1 MKIDRNVAEPVIRQL
16 VTHLTGWI
24 DAHGIRPGAR
34 MPSIRQL
41 ARENS
46 LSLSSVIKAYDQLVA
61 SGVLESRHGA
71 GFFVAQQL
79 ARPVQPPPDTD
90 NPSWQLFDNES
101 TQLKLGCGWLPDA
114 WRDDADLGQAIRQV
128 VRSDNHALF
137 NYSTPLGSPHLRL
150 HLQKRLGLIDIHV
163 DPTQIITT
171 QGASQGLDLLV
182 RTLLKP
188 GDLVLVESP
197 GYYNLFNLLKLHGVK
212 TVAVPR
218 TAQGPDI
225 ARLEELLGEHK
236 PSYFF
241 INSMYQNPTGTSLA
255 PSVAYRLLQ
264 LATAHDFRLI
274 EDDIYADF
282 QNGPTSRLSS
292 LDALERVIYL
302 ASFSKTLSSS
312 LRIGYVVAQPDIIQR
327 LAEVKMVTG
336 IGCSLLAENVVATLL
351 ANGAYRKLIQR
362 LRQRLNKQM
371 ASTLRQLDPAH
382 WEIFAEPMGGLF
394 IWARPRCLAA
404 QRVQQIARELQ
415 IQLSQG
421 STFLPQGEVCDW
433 LRLNVAYTQDVRAQ
447 RFFQRVEEESIA
459 VGQEG
464 LGRLIRRHREQARS
478 HSGFSVTRSSCAPQP
493 PVGASLLAMTD

>member
-1 MKIDRNVAEPVIRQL
+1 MDLNIDRNAGTPVIRQL
-16 VTHLTGWI
+16 VTHLGEWI
-24 DAHGIRPGAR
+24 HAQHIRPGAR
-34 MPSIRQL
+34 MPSIRSL
-41 ARENS
+41 ARENGVS
-46 LSLSSVIKAYDQLVA
+46 LSCVIKAYDQMVA
-61 SGVLESRHGA
+61 SGVLESRHGS
-71 GFFVAQQL
+71 GFFVAQQA
-79 ARPVQPPPDTD
+79 ARAAEPDTEPGD
-90 NPSWQLFDNES
+90 GRWSLFDNAS

-114 WRDDADLGQAIRQV
+114 WRDDTDLGQAIRQV

-137 NYSTPLGSPHLRL
+137 NYSSPLGSPHLRL
-150 HLQKRLGLIDIHV
+150 QLQKRLGLIDIHV
-163 DPTQIITT
+163 DPAQIITT

-197 GYYNLFNLLKLHGVK
+197 GYYNLFNLLKLQGVR

-225 ARLEELLGEHK
+225 ARLEQLLGEHK

-282 QNGPTSRLSS
+282 QNGPTSRLAS
-292 LDALERVIYL
+292 LDALDRVIYL

-312 LRIGYVVAQPDIIQR
+312 LRIGYVVAQPDIIRR
-327 LAEVKMVTG
+327 LADVKMITG

-371 ASTLRQLDPAH
+371 ASTLRHLDPAH
-382 WEIFAEPMGGLF
+382 WEVFAEPMGGMF
-394 IWARPRCLAA
+394 VWARPRYLTA
-404 QRVQQIARELQ
+404 QRVQQIARQLQ
-415 IQLSQG
+415 IQLSLG
-421 STFLPQGEVCDW
+421 STFLPQGEACDW
-433 LRLNVAYTQDVRAQ
+433 LRLNVAHTQDHRAQ
-447 RFFQRVEEESIA
+447 VFFQRVEQESIVA
-459 VGQEG
+459 GQ
-464 LGRLIRRHREQARS
+464 
-478 HSGFSVTRSSCAPQP
+478 
-493 PVGASLLAMTD
+493 

>member
-1 MKIDRNVAEPVIRQL
+1 M
-16 VTHLTGWI
+16 
-24 DAHGIRPGAR
+24 
-34 MPSIRQL
+34 
-41 ARENS
+41 
-46 LSLSSVIKAYDQLVA
+46 
-61 SGVLESRHGA
+61 
-71 GFFVAQQL
+71 
-79 ARPVQPPPDTD
+79 
-90 NPSWQLFDNES
+90 
-101 TQLKLGCGWLPDA
+101 
-114 WRDDADLGQAIRQV
+114 
-128 VRSDNHALF
+128 
-137 NYSTPLGSPHLRL
+137 
-150 HLQKRLGLIDIHV
+150 
-163 DPTQIITT
+163 
-171 QGASQGLDLLV
+171 

-225 ARLEELLGEHK
+225 ARLEQLLGEHK

-282 QNGPTSRLSS
+282 QNGPTSRLAS
-292 LDALERVIYL
+292 LDALDRVIYL

-312 LRIGYVVAQPDIIQR
+312 LRVGYVVAHPEIIQR
-327 LAEVKMVTG
+327 LAEVKMITG

-371 ASTLRQLDPAH
+371 ASTLRQLDPAQ
-382 WEIFAEPMGGLF
+382 WEVFAEPMGGLF
-394 IWARPRCLAA
+394 VWARPRCLAA
-404 QRVQQIARELQ
+404 QRVQQMARELQ

-421 STFLPQGEVCDW
+421 STFLPQGEACDW
-433 LRLNVAYTQDVRAQ
+433 LRLNVAYTQDHRAQ
-447 RFFQRVEEESIA
+447 VFFQRVEQESIA
-459 VGQEG
+459 AGQ
-464 LGRLIRRHREQARS
+464 
-478 HSGFSVTRSSCAPQP
+478 
-493 PVGASLLAMTD
+493 

>member
-1 MKIDRNVAEPVIRQL
+1 MDLNIDRNAAEPVIRQL
-16 VTHLTGWI
+16 VTHVMGWI
-24 DAHGIRPGAR
+24 QSHGIRPGAR

-41 ARENS
+41 AQENA

-61 SGVLESRHGA
+61 SGVLESRHGS

-79 ARPVQPPPDTD
+79 SQSRAPGIETDTARW
-90 NPSWQLFDNES
+90 SLFDNES
-101 TQLKLGCGWLPDA
+101 AQLKLGCGWLPDA
-114 WRDDADLGQAIRQV
+114 WRDDTDLGQAIRQV

-137 NYSTPLGSPHLRL
+137 NYSTPLGSAHLRL
-150 HLQKRLGLIDIHV
+150 HIQKRLGLIDIHA
-163 DPTQIITT
+163 DPGQIITT
-171 QGASQGLDLLV
+171 QGASHGLDLLV

-212 TVAVPR
+212 TLAVPR

-225 ARLEELLGEHK
+225 ASLERLLGEHK
-236 PSYFF
+236 PAYFF

-264 LATAHDFRLI
+264 LATTHDFRII

-282 QNGPTSRLSS
+282 QNGPTSRLAT
-292 LDALERVIYL
+292 LDALDRVIYL

-312 LRIGYVVAQPDIIQR
+312 LRVGYVVAQPEIINR

-351 ANGAYRKLIQR
+351 ANGSYRKLIQR

-371 ASTLRQLDPAH
+371 ASTLRQLAPAH
-382 WEIFAEPMGGLF
+382 WEVFAEPTGGLF
-394 IWARPRCLAA
+394 IWARPRRLDAP
-404 QRVQQIARELQ
+404 RVQQIARELH

-421 STFLPQGEVCDW
+421 STFLPQGEGCDW

-447 RFFQRVEEESIA
+447 RFFQRVAQESIGA
-459 VGQEG
+459 V
-464 LGRLIRRHREQARS
+464 
-478 HSGFSVTRSSCAPQP
+478 SV
-493 PVGASLLAMTD
+493 L

>member
-1 MKIDRNVAEPVIRQL
+1 MDLNIDRNATGSLVRQL
-16 VTHLTGWI
+16 VASLTEWI
-24 DAHGIRPGAR
+24 NTHGIRPGAR

-41 ARENS
+41 ATENG

-61 SGVLESRHGA
+61 SGVLESRHGS
-71 GFFVAQQL
+71 GFFVAQQMHV
-79 ARPVQPPPDTD
+79 ASAPDID
-90 NPSWQLFDNES
+90 DAVGWRLFDNES

-128 VRSDNHALF
+128 VRSDNQALF
-137 NYSTPLGSPHLRL
+137 NYSTPLGSAHLRL
-150 HLQKRLGLIDIHV
+150 HIQKRLGLIDIHV
-163 DPTQIITT
+163 DPQQILTT
-171 QGASQGLDLLV
+171 QGASHGLDLLV

-212 TVAVPR
+212 TLAVPR

-225 ARLEELLGEHK
+225 ASLERLLGVHK
-236 PSYFF
+236 PAYFF

-264 LATAHDFRLI
+264 LATLHDFRLI

-282 QNGPTSRLSS
+282 QNGPTSRLAS
-292 LDALERVIYL
+292 LDALDRVIYL

-312 LRIGYVVAQPDIIQR
+312 LRIGYVVAQPEVIKR

-351 ANGAYRKLIQR
+351 ANGAYRKLLQR
-362 LRQRLNKQM
+362 LRVRLNKQM
-371 ASTLRQLDPAH
+371 ANTLRLLDPAH
-382 WEIFAEPMGGLF
+382 WEVFAEPSGGLF
-394 IWARPRCLAA
+394 VWARPRHVPAE
-404 QRVQQIARELQ
+404 RVRKIAEQLQ

-421 STFLPQGEVCDW
+421 STFLPQGQACDW
-433 LRLNVAYTQDVRAQ
+433 LRLNVAFTQDVRAQ
-447 RFFQRVEEESIA
+447 AFFRQI
-459 VGQEG
+459 GQE
-464 LGRLIRRHREQARS
+464 
-478 HSGFSVTRSSCAPQP
+478 SV
-493 PVGASLLAMTD
+493 VGTSVLMGIDIK

>member
-1 MKIDRNVAEPVIRQL
+1 MDLNIDRNAAEPVIRQL
-16 VTHLTGWI
+16 VTHVMGWI
-24 DAHGIRPGAR
+24 QSHGIRPGAR

-41 ARENS
+41 AQENG

-61 SGVLESRHGA
+61 SGVLESRHGS

-79 ARPVQPPPDTD
+79 SQPRAPDIETGTAKW
-90 NPSWQLFDNES
+90 SLFDNES
-101 TQLKLGCGWLPDA
+101 AQLKLGCGWLPDA
-114 WRDDADLGQAIRQV
+114 WRDDTDLGQAIRQV

-137 NYSTPLGSPHLRL
+137 NYSTPLGSAHLRL
-150 HLQKRLGLIDIHV
+150 HIQKRLSLIDIHA
-163 DPTQIITT
+163 DPGQIITT
-171 QGASQGLDLLV
+171 QGASHGLDLLV
-182 RTLLKP
+182 RTLLRP

-212 TVAVPR
+212 TLAVPR

-225 ARLEELLGEHK
+225 ASLERLLGEHK
-236 PSYFF
+236 PAYFF

-264 LATAHDFRLI
+264 LATTHDFRII

-282 QNGPTSRLSS
+282 QNGPTSRLAT
-292 LDALERVIYL
+292 LDALDRVIYL

-312 LRIGYVVAQPDIIQR
+312 LRIGYVVAQPEIINR

-371 ASTLRQLDPAH
+371 ASTLRQLDPVH
-382 WEIFAEPMGGLF
+382 WEVFAEPTGGLF
-394 IWARPRCLAA
+394 IWARPRRLDAR
-404 QRVQQIARELQ
+404 RVQQIAGELH

-421 STFLPQGEVCDW
+421 STFLPGGETCDW

-447 RFFQRVEEESIA
+447 RFFQRVDRESA
-459 VGQEG
+459 ALQ
-464 LGRLIRRHREQARS
+464 
-478 HSGFSVTRSSCAPQP
+478 
-493 PVGASLLAMTD
+493 

>member
-1 MKIDRNVAEPVIRQL
+1 MKSRGLSLPGTAQTRNRSRPFVLNCSLKIREHLAKSAAVDLKIDRNVAEPVIRQL
-16 VTHLTGWI
+16 VTHLMGWI
-24 DAHGIRPGAR
+24 NAHGIRPGAR

-41 ARENS
+41 ARENG
-46 LSLSSVIKAYDQLVA
+46 LSQSSVIKAYDQLVA
-61 SGVLESRHGA
+61 NGVLESRHGA

-79 ARPVQPPPDTD
+79 VRPVEPEPETD
-90 NPSWQLFDNES
+90 NARWRLFDNES

-114 WRDDADLGQAIRQV
+114 WRDDTDLGQAIRQV

-150 HLQKRLGLIDIHV
+150 HIQKRLGLIDIHV
-163 DPTQIITT
+163 DPAQIITT

-225 ARLEELLGEHK
+225 ARLEQLLGEHK

-282 QNGPTSRLSS
+282 QNGPTSRLAS
-292 LDALERVIYL
+292 LDALDRVIYL

-312 LRIGYVVAQPDIIQR
+312 LRVGYVVAHPEIIQR
-327 LAEVKMVTG
+327 LAEVKMITG

-371 ASTLRQLDPAH
+371 ASTLRQLDPAQ
-382 WEIFAEPMGGLF
+382 WEVFAEPMGGLF
-394 IWARPRCLAA
+394 VWARPRCLAA
-404 QRVQQIARELQ
+404 QRVQQMARELQ

-421 STFLPQGEVCDW
+421 STFLPQGEACDW
-433 LRLNVAYTQDVRAQ
+433 LRLNVAYTQDHRAQ
-447 RFFQRVEEESIA
+447 VFFQRVEQESIA
-459 VGQEG
+459 AGQ
-464 LGRLIRRHREQARS
+464 
-478 HSGFSVTRSSCAPQP
+478 
-493 PVGASLLAMTD
+493 

>member
-1 MKIDRNVAEPVIRQL
+1 MDLKIDRNVAEPVIRQL

-163 DPTQIITT
+163 APTQIITT

-282 QNGPTSRLSS
+282 QNGPTSRLAS

-459 VGQEG
+459 VGQ
-464 LGRLIRRHREQARS
+464 
-478 HSGFSVTRSSCAPQP
+478 
-493 PVGASLLAMTD
+493 

>member
-1 MKIDRNVAEPVIRQL
+1 MDLKIDRNVAEPVIRQL
-16 VTHLTGWI
+16 VTHLMGWI
-24 DAHGIRPGAR
+24 NAHGIRPSAR

-41 ARENS
+41 ARENG
-46 LSLSSVIKAYDQLVA
+46 LSQSSVIKAYDQLVA
-61 SGVLESRHGA
+61 NGVLESRHGA

-79 ARPVQPPPDTD
+79 VRPVEPEPETD
-90 NPSWQLFDNES
+90 NARGGGCFDNES

-114 WRDDADLGQAIRQV
+114 WRDDTDLGQAIRQV

-150 HLQKRLGLIDIHV
+150 HIQKRLGLIDIHV
-163 DPTQIITT
+163 DPAQIITT

-197 GYYNLFNLLKLHGVK
+197 GYYNLFNLLKLHRGQDRGG
-212 TVAVPR
+212 AENRARPGHR
-218 TAQGPDI
+218 PPGTA
-225 ARLEELLGEHK
+225 LGEHK

-282 QNGPTSRLSS
+282 QNGPTSRLAS
-292 LDALERVIYL
+292 LDALDRVIYL

-312 LRIGYVVAQPDIIQR
+312 LRIGYVVAHPEIIQR
-327 LAEVKMVTG
+327 LAEVKMITG

-371 ASTLRQLDPAH
+371 ASTLRQLDPVH
-382 WEIFAEPMGGLF
+382 WEVFAEPMGGLF
-394 IWARPRCLAA
+394 VWARPRCLAA
-404 QRVQQIARELQ
+404 QRVQQIAQELQ

-421 STFLPQGEVCDW
+421 STFLPQGEACDW
-433 LRLNVAYTQDVRAQ
+433 LRLNVAYTQDHRAQ
-447 RFFQRVEEESIA
+447 VFFQRVEQESIA
-459 VGQEG
+459 AGQ
-464 LGRLIRRHREQARS
+464 
-478 HSGFSVTRSSCAPQP
+478 
-493 PVGASLLAMTD
+493 

>member
-1 MKIDRNVAEPVIRQL
+1 MDLNIDRNATGSLVRQL
-16 VTHLTGWI
+16 IASLTEWI
-24 DAHGIRPGAR
+24 NTHGIRPGAR

-41 ARENS
+41 ATENG

-61 SGVLESRHGA
+61 SGVLESRHGS
-71 GFFVAQQL
+71 GFFVAQQMPQ
-79 ARPVQPPPDTD
+79 ASAPDMEEAVG
-90 NPSWQLFDNES
+90 WRLFDNES

-114 WRDDADLGQAIRQV
+114 WRDDTDLGQAIRQV
-128 VRSDNHALF
+128 VRSDNQALF
-137 NYSTPLGSPHLRL
+137 NYSTPLGSAHLRL
-150 HLQKRLGLIDIHV
+150 HIQKRLGLIDIHV
-163 DPTQIITT
+163 DPQQILTT
-171 QGASQGLDLLV
+171 QGASHGLDLLV

-212 TVAVPR
+212 TLAVPR

-225 ARLEELLGEHK
+225 ASLERLLDVHK

-264 LATAHDFRLI
+264 LATLHDFRLI

-282 QNGPTSRLSS
+282 QNGPTSRLAS
-292 LDALERVIYL
+292 LDALDRVIYL

-312 LRIGYVVAQPDIIQR
+312 LRIGYVVAQPEVIKR

-351 ANGAYRKLIQR
+351 ANGAYRKLLQR
-362 LRQRLNKQM
+362 LRVRLNKQM
-371 ASTLRQLDPAH
+371 ANTLRLLDPAH
-382 WEIFAEPMGGLF
+382 WEVFAEPSGGLF
-394 IWARPRCLAA
+394 VWARPRHVQAD
-404 QRVQQIARELQ
+404 RVRQIAEQLQ

-421 STFLPQGEVCDW
+421 STFLPQGQACDW
-433 LRLNVAYTQDVRAQ
+433 LRLNVAFTQDVRAQ
-447 RFFQRVEEESIA
+447 AFFRQI
-459 VGQEG
+459 GQE
-464 LGRLIRRHREQARS
+464 
-478 HSGFSVTRSSCAPQP
+478 SVVGT
-493 PVGASLLAMTD
+493 PVLMGIDIK